1 MVTMSRADH
10 THSQVLLLEQ
20 QLADKTH
27 SAQSHVEELTHLRT
41 ELAKER
47 ASLGMQREEELER
60 AAVEL
65 GRVKALHAEQCRELQ
80 AQVERVKGEKLERE
94 KEAAQLRGA
103 LKGRFFKT
111 VWYDLRHATS
121 YNYE

>member
-1 MVTMSRADH
+1 MTDH
-10 THSQVLLLEQ
+10 THPQVLLLEQ
-20 QLADKTH
+20 QLTDKTH

-47 ASLGMQREEELER
+47 ASLAMQQEEEQER

-80 AQVERVKGEKLERE
+80 AQVERVMGEKSERE
-94 KEAAQLRGA
+94 KDAAQLRGA
-103 LKGRFFKT
+103 LKRRLVRLLF
-111 VWYDLRHATS
+111 L
-121 YNYE
+121 